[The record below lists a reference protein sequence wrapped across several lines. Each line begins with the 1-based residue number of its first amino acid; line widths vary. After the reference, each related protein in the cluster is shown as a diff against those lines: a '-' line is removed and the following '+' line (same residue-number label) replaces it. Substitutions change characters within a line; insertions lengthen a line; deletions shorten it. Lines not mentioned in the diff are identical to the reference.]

1 MNDKFSIV
9 EEPIKERDSTPGPT
23 PDEQGGFIFSSV
35 LKITDPN
42 TKEIIL
48 HMRGDD

>member
-1 MNDKFSIV
+1 MNDK
-9 EEPIKERDSTPGPT
+9 PIDVDENNIDTTPA

>member
-1 MNDKFSIV
+1 MNDN
-9 EEPIKERDSTPGPT
+9 PIEVDENTQYTTPEAT

>member
-1 MNDKFSIV
+1 MNDKPIDAV
-9 EEPIKERDSTPGPT
+9 ESTAERPGPA
-23 PDEQGGFIFSSV
+23 PDEQGGFIFSTV
-35 LKITDPN
+35 IKITDPN